1 MVVTIC
7 SKTCLKMADIPMFAP
22 GFVTHDHPFQLE
34 PKVQQYVK
42 EMFWPQSK
50 ASIAEYASYFKYFQ
64 WAISVLAWPDGINYE
79 LQFCMKTYQDLVKI
93 TRCMELHPD
102 FERTKMAEK
111 LECEFPNSDRGQILR
126 SLDLA
131 VRLWLNLH
139 VRSKDFPLGP
149 NLSDMTEIDW
159 LEKATLNKMV
169 QDCFHPSSYSINEQ
183 NKTIDPAFTIKNLR
197 RFCRINV
204 QWTANLRDHLLYDR
218 STATLH
224 LFPHKICLISHLDSW
239 NVLPKDFVAETLR
252 TLDLLFPFGEED
264 TRKYLDQTG
273 QTFYRTSSRDLS
285 RATNFGEFRYW
296 HKRLMELHGVFN
308 QAPRSILQLWYDRRN
323 PLQWWT
329 FWLAALIAVLTV
341 VFGIISSYTGFQ
353 QLAIAEQA
361 YQLSVWQICSQP
373 NPPAAFCKT

>member
-1 MVVTIC
+1 
-7 SKTCLKMADIPMFAP
+7 MADIPMFP
-22 GFVTHDHPFQLE
+22 RGFVTHEHPFQLE

-42 EMFWPQSK
+42 EVFWPHSK

-79 LQFCMKTYQDLVKI
+79 MQFCMKTYQDLVKI
-93 TRCMELHPD
+93 TRYMELHPD
-102 FERTKMAEK
+102 FDRSKMAEE
-111 LECEFPNSDRGQILR
+111 LECEFPDADPGQILR
-126 SLDLA
+126 SLDLTA
-131 VRLWLNLH
+131 RLWLNLH
-139 VRSKDFPLGP
+139 VRSQDFPLGP
-149 NLSDMTEIDW
+149 SLSDMTEIDW
-159 LEKATLNKMV
+159 LEKGSLNKLV
-169 QDCFHPSSYSINEQ
+169 EDCFQPSSYSINEQ
-183 NKTIDPAFTIKNLR
+183 NKAIDPAFTIKNLR

-296 HKRLMELHGVFN
+296 HKRLIELHGVFN

-373 NPPAAFCKT
+373 NPPTAYCKT